1 MPIFKKRTEA
11 FSAPVGTPALA
22 APSRGE
28 VQNGLFA
35 VPPPTL
41 AGDLYRALRE
51 AVPVI
56 DAAIYKLMR
65 LTGGFRAVCENE
77 RFQPLLDDFSA
88 QVPVDCNPL
97 PTAFLS
103 SF

>member
-65 LTGGFRAVCENE
+65 LTAAFVQSAKTSGSSRFWTIFRLRC
-77 RFQPLLDDFSA
+77 P
-88 QVPVDCNPL
+88 
-97 PTAFLS
+97 
-103 SF
+103 